1 MCALLAVRVSWASL
15 LRGKE
20 RDAAVGAASEGAP
33 APCPGTAANYP
44 PPRYQSQDT
53 RWKAGAGR
61 RADAGG
67 RAGR

>member
-33 APCPGTAANYP
+33 APCPALAGHSSELP
-44 PPRYQSQDT
+44 PAPLA
-53 RWKAGAGR
+53 KPGHKVE
-61 RADAGG
+61 GG
-67 RAGR
+67 SREES